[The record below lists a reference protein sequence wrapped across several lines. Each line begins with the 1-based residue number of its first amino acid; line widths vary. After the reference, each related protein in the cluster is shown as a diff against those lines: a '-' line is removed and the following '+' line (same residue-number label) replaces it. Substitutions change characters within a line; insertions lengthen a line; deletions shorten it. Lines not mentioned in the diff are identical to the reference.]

1 MGSHYCVCIRTRRV
15 HFLWIIHGSPV
26 EGRLN
31 WDVVVLSRVLGGSR
45 ALGRKLF
52 VVPNIGAGTR
62 EMRAMMV
69 WGLSL
74 CLATAWVQGISLF
87 WRVGHGSCRPLP
99 ASRAEAWNVQGVA
112 HVVTGPCP
120 GGAAALPWVYYCVY
134 CFLPGFGLWG
144 IVDAQYVLNTS
155 STSLIISHACLR
167 WTWLFGACW
176 TALYVVGVSLFCE
189 AGSAVSGL
197 VTRQLWWPWLACLAA
212 AWEAFEFVYCILDG
226 ATRGRCLVVLWGRGA
241 LCQWA
246 GFRYKAVVVAV
257 GCMPG
262 FGLGGIWMCTYI
274 HVYYIDFVSSMYG
287 HWYWRAVVRGPS
299 FWISRAGESGG
310 VVHVAWSLG
319 SWEAGVASECRLCWC
334 LHTGTWCTW
343 GIDQLSCVYFSLYW
357 DLSSRCFGPGM
368 TS

>member
-1 MGSHYCVCIRTRRV
+1 MCGFTLLSLHSDSTGPFL
-15 HFLWIIHGSPV
+15 FLWIIHGSPV

-31 WDVVVLSRVLGGSR
+31 WDVVLLSPVLGGSR
-45 ALGRKLF
+45 ALGRKFF

-74 CLATAWVQGISLF
+74 CLARAWVQGISLF
-87 WRVGHGSCRPLP
+87 GVWDLVPVVLCRPRGRRP
-99 ASRAEAWNVQGVA
+99 EMY
-112 HVVTGPCP
+112 TGWRTWWP
-120 GGAAALPWVYYCVY
+120 AALPWVTCRVY

-144 IVDAQYVLNTS
+144 IVDAQYILNTS
-155 STSLIISHACLR
+155 STSLSSHMPVC
-167 WTWLFGACW
+167 T
-176 TALYVVGVSLFCE
+176 
-189 AGSAVSGL
+189 GL
-197 VTRQLWWPWLACLAA
+197 VWGMLDGATRGRCLIVLWGRERCPRISG
-212 AWEAFEFVYCILDG
+212 FVHCILDG
-226 ATRGRCLVVLWGRGA
+226 ATRGRCLIVLWGRERCVSGLA
-241 LCQWA
+241 FGTRQLWWPW
-246 GFRYKAVVVAV
+246 VACLAAAWEAFECV
-257 GCMPG
+257 H
-262 FGLGGIWMCTYI
+262 YI
-274 HVYYIDFVSSMYG
+274 IIDFVSSMYG
-287 HWYWRAVVRGPS
+287 HWYWRAVVLGPS

-357 DLSSRCFGPGM
+357 DLSSRCIGPGM